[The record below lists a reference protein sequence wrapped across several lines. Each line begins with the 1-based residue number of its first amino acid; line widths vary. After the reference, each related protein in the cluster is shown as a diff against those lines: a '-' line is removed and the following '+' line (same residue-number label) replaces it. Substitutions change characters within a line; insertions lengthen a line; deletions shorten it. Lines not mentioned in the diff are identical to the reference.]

1 MDRTELAD
9 FLRSRRTRLHPA
21 DVGLPSGSRR
31 RTPGLRREEVATLAA
46 MSIDYYVR
54 LEQARAPQPSPQV
67 LASLARALRLTDT
80 ERDHLYLLAGHGLVD
95 DRPATDELR
104 PAVRRLLDQLDE
116 TPALVVN
123 RLLDMLACNRL
134 YAELAGIEYEDL
146 PDRNAIWL
154 RFCNPLAVERF
165 PVEDFEEIGRNHV
178 AYLRGLAVRRPHD
191 TALTE
196 LVTRLRNESREFA
209 DLWERHDVDVEPS
222 VRKRIRHQEFGVLD
236 LTCETV
242 LVPDTDQQLVLY
254 TAPEGTPTAA
264 ALAELRR
271 RTLTPA

>member
-21 DVGLPSGSRR
+21 DVGLPAGSRR

-46 MSIDYYVR
+46 MSVDYYVR

-67 LASLARALRLTDT
+67 LDSLTRALRLTGT
-80 ERDHLYLLAGHGLVD
+80 ERDHLYRLAGHGLTD

-116 TPALVVN
+116 TPAVVVN

-134 YAELAGIEYEDL
+134 YAEVAGIEYEDL
-146 PDRNAIWL
+146 PYRNAIWL

-165 PVEDFEEIGRNHV
+165 PVEDFAAIGRNHV
-178 AYLRGLAVRRPHD
+178 AYLRGLAARRPHD
-191 TALTE
+191 AAVTE

-209 DLWERHDVDVEPS
+209 SLWERHDVDVEPS
-222 VRKRIRHQEFGVLD
+222 VRKRILHPEFGVLD
-236 LTCETV
+236 LTCENV
-242 LVPDTDQQLVLY
+242 LVPGTDQQLILY
-254 TAPEGTPTAA
+254 TAPEGSPTAD

>member
-9 FLRSRRTRLHPA
+9 FLRSRRTRLRSA

-46 MSIDYYVR
+46 MSIDYYAR

-67 LASLARALRLTDT
+67 LESLARALQLSDAS
-80 ERDHLYLLAGHGLVD
+80 RDHLYRLAGHGPVS
-95 DRPATDELR
+95 DRPASDELR
-104 PAVRRLLDQLDE
+104 PAVRRLLDQLDQ
-116 TPALVVN
+116 TPAIVVN
-123 RLLDMLACNRL
+123 RLLDLLACNRL
-134 YAELAGIEYEDL
+134 YAELAGFEYEDL
-146 PDRNAIWL
+146 PVRNAIWL
-154 RFCNPLAVERF
+154 RFCDPRAVERF
-165 PVEDFEEIGRNHV
+165 PVEDFEGIGRNHV
-178 AYLRGLAVRRPHD
+178 AYLRGLTARHPDD
-191 TALTE
+191 TALSD
-196 LVTRLRNESREFA
+196 LVARLRNESREFA
-209 DLWERHDVDVEPS
+209 SLWERHDVDVEPS
-222 VRKRIRHQEFGVLD
+222 VRKRILHPEFGVLD

-254 TAPEGTPTAA
+254 TAPEGTPTAD